1 MPAVRALRVEPSE
14 MPEIVELCNWLLP
27 MVEVA
32 TTEPLLKT
40 ERRELDNPVMARLVV
55 VAWVEVELVAVKF
68 CKVVEPLKRTLVKV
82 ARSEVRL
89 PMMPVLARRSVVLAL
104 LEMKRSVAVAF
115 CKVEE
120 AVARKLEV

>member
-1 MPAVRALRVEPSE
+1 MVKVRLDPIVRAPIAPLEKAYGIC
-14 MPEIVELCNWLLP
+14 PERFV
-27 MVEVA
+27 
-32 TTEPLLKT
+32 T
-40 ERRELDNPVMARLVV
+40 ARLVV

-68 CKVVEPLKRTLVKV
+68 CRVVEPLNNAFVKV